1 MLEQTPPTL
10 NGHRWT
16 KLGTDKMHSIQMSWT
31 DGNKYFVRTGCDMQG
46 VWDQTVVDN
55 LASKSD
61 GCDKCVGLIMGTWEE
76 PTEKKPAAK
85 KTTTKKTT
93 TATK

>member
-1 MLEQTPPTL
+1 MLEKTPPTL

-16 KLGTDKMHSIQMSWT
+16 AMGTDKLHSIQMSWT
-31 DGNKYFVRTGCDMQG
+31 DGNQYFVRTGCDIQG
-46 VWDQTVVDN
+46 VWDQTSVDN

-61 GCDKCVGLIMGTWEE
+61 GCEKCIGLIMGTWEE
-76 PTEKKPAAK
+76 PKPAKKPARKA
-85 KTTTKKTT
+85 T